1 MLQTKVKGV
10 KIHKI
15 KENSFDIFEHQLSE
29 KEFLFLKIKTD
40 AILTHAI
47 AVCQDKI
54 FDGSFENVLKLNIH
68 NLNLCASGNYKGII
82 YSYAVKF

>member
-1 MLQTKVKGV
+1 MLQTMVKGV
-10 KIHKI
+10 ILQKI
-15 KENSFDIFEHQLSE
+15 KEDSFDIFEHQLSE

-40 AILTHAI
+40 AILTHEI
-47 AVCQDKI
+47 AVDKQKI

-82 YSYAVKF
+82 CGYAVKF